1 MEKDFQEILVL
12 NPNLETIKII
22 DTIKSLIW
30 TDRYYGAGDFEIY
43 TPVNLE
49 LMSFL
54 QQDHYLWRKGSEHLM
69 IIESIE
75 IECDLEEGDHLIVT
89 GRSLESIL
97 DRRIVWE
104 QTILTGNFQDAIQ
117 TLLNENIISPEMED
131 RKISNFIFEPS
142 TDPNILSLT
151 VDTQIERGTNLYEAI
166 YTLCFE
172 RGVGF
177 KITLSDDKFIFKLYK
192 GQDRSYDQFDNPY
205 VVFSHDFENL
215 INSNYI
221 ESKTNLKTVTL
232 IDGEDG
238 STVVGEGSDLTRRE
252 IYTDAKSIYR
262 TIDGV
267 TLTDDEYLAQLEQ
280 RGSEVLSEHSFS
292 TSFDGELDSAT
303 TYKYGEDFF
312 LGDLVQIINEYGIEV
327 KARIIE
333 MIYSQDLSGLKEYPT
348 FAMDE
353 VRQYVSNGVLTP
365 TPGGSGGGSITDADT
380 VDGKHASDFA
390 PSKFGLGEH
399 MSENPIHDSND
410 AVTTGMYYVTS
421 EDPNKPPGVTDGSL
435 FVTSHSTEWV
445 NQIYMDWRT
454 NRTYRRS
461 RANGVWSPWD
471 ELYIK
476 SDLDTKSDL
485 VGNVGMFSNVAG
497 LFVWRESVTG
507 AIVIVLGTENMMVQ
521 ADIKLRSY
529 TALAHIVTDGY
540 TYTRSTNWHLPKVI
554 GMVTG
559 LNIKVR
565 FAKRTS
571 DNRRCI
577 ILGDADT
584 VWGGH
589 LHVAIPFV
597 SVGYPGNFRSMQ
609 PWSISLVTD
618 LSPYTVALT
627 KTLTAV

>member
-117 TLLNENIISPEMED
+117 TLLNENVISPAIED

-205 VVFSHDFENL
+205 VVFSSNFENL

-221 ESKTNLKTVTL
+221 ETKTNLKTVTL
-232 IDGEDG
+232 VDGEDNK
-238 STVVGEGSDLTRRE
+238 STVVGGGSGLTRRE

-303 TYKYGEDFF
+303 TYKYGKDFF

-327 KARIIE
+327 KARVIE
-333 MIYSQDLSGLKEYPT
+333 MIYSQDSSGLKEYPT
-348 FAMDE
+348 F
-353 VRQYVSNGVLTP
+353 
-365 TPGGSGGGSITDADT
+365 
-380 VDGKHASDFA
+380 
-390 PSKFGLGEH
+390 
-399 MSENPIHDSND
+399 
-410 AVTTGMYYVTS
+410 
-421 EDPNKPPGVTDGSL
+421 
-435 FVTSHSTEWV
+435 
-445 NQIYMDWRT
+445 
-454 NRTYRRS
+454 
-461 RANGVWSPWD
+461 
-471 ELYIK
+471 
-476 SDLDTKSDL
+476 
-485 VGNVGMFSNVAG
+485 
-497 LFVWRESVTG
+497 
-507 AIVIVLGTENMMVQ
+507 
-521 ADIKLRSY
+521 
-529 TALAHIVTDGY
+529 
-540 TYTRSTNWHLPKVI
+540 
-554 GMVTG
+554 
-559 LNIKVR
+559 
-565 FAKRTS
+565 
-571 DNRRCI
+571 
-577 ILGDADT
+577 
-584 VWGGH
+584 
-589 LHVAIPFV
+589 
-597 SVGYPGNFRSMQ
+597 
-609 PWSISLVTD
+609 
-618 LSPYTVALT
+618 
-627 KTLTAV
+627 TAV